1 MPMVE
6 QYERCVEIN
15 NLLNAHQEDEARS
28 KVISLLNDVD
38 EAQEEYSPLMNHLI
52 RAVGLLPYLNLDTA
66 DWQDRFASEV
76 FKTDIGGGHEAVLH
90 TEQSSILKRLLA
102 GESLAISAPTSFGKS
117 FIIDAFIAIR
127 RPNIVVLI
135 VPTIALADEAR
146 RRLTRKFSSE
156 YKIITTTDAA
166 LAEMSILVFPQE
178 RAFAYLPYLRSI
190 DILIVDEF
198 YKASARFDDVRS
210 STLLNTMVELGKRAK
225 QRYYLAPN
233 ISSINDNPFTEGM
246 SFAAID
252 FKTVITRVW
261 SLYRQKGDEE
271 KKDAFKERMLA
282 AFAKRDLGKTLI
294 YAGTYSGIGKVC
306 EILKR
311 ERSVKQTELLNDF
324 ASWIR
329 INYGRDYQLSRY
341 VRRGFGIHNGQLHR
355 SLSQIQIKLF
365 EEEEGLDT
373 IISTSSIIEGVNTQA
388 ENVILWSVKN
398 GSNNIDYFTYRNII
412 GRAGRAFKYFIGKVF
427 LLEEPPRQEATEL
440 SLDFPDDV
448 TCAIDVNEPG
458 VKLENDQYK
467 KIKAYH
473 DKMESLLGEE
483 RWRRLKEVPQIK
495 AYKPSLLQPLV
506 ERIVKN
512 PQWPANYEA
521 LAEDNTWEWRTPLEA
536 IINEAGLR
544 NVNRLRAYTCMAW
557 NPWHSTIPDTYNRV
571 KDYGIGYEDMF
582 AFERAISFNL
592 SSLLAV
598 INIIKM
604 DAYPDAPDISS
615 FVHRTRCAFLPKLVY
630 QLEEYGLPRMIS
642 RKIQNAGVINLED
655 DSREIG
661 DVISE
666 FNRIGRKSL
675 VEAISP
681 LHPFDKYIIKY
692 FYDGIR

>member
-1 MPMVE
+1 MVE

-15 NLLNAHQEDEARS
+15 DLLNDHQEDEARS
-28 KVISLLNDVD
+28 KVISLLNDVV
-38 EAQEEYSPLMNHLI
+38 EAQEKYTPLMNHLI
-52 RAVGLLPYLNLDTA
+52 RAVGLLPYLHLDTA
-66 DWQDRFASEV
+66 DWQDRFVTEV
-76 FKTDIGGGHEAVLH
+76 FKADIGGGKEAVLH
-90 TEQSSILKRLLA
+90 TEQSSVLKRLLA

-127 RPNIVVLI
+127 HPNIVVLI

-146 RRLTRKFSSE
+146 RRLTRKFSSK
-156 YKIITTTDAA
+156 YKIITTTDAV
-166 LAEMSILVFPQE
+166 LAEKSILVFPQE

-210 STLLNTMVELGKRAK
+210 STLLNTMIELGKRAK

-271 KKDAFKERMLA
+271 KKDAFKERILA
-282 AFAKRDLGKTLI
+282 AYAKRDLGKTLI

-311 ERSVKQTELLNDF
+311 ERCVKQTELLNDF

-329 INYGRDYQLSRY
+329 INYGRNYQMSQY

-427 LLEEPPRQEATEL
+427 LLEEPPHREATEL

-448 TCAIDVNEPG
+448 ACAIDVNKPG
-458 VKLENDQYK
+458 VKLDNDQYQ

-483 RWRRLKEVPQIK
+483 RWRRLKEIPQIK

-544 NVNRLRAYTCMAW
+544 NVNRLRAYTCMAC
-557 NPWHSTIPDTYNRV
+557 NPWHSTIPDTYDRV

-604 DAYPDAPDISS
+604 DVYPDVPDISS

-630 QLEEYGLPRMIS
+630 QLEEYGLPRMIC

-666 FNRIGRKSL
+666 FNRISRKSL

-681 LHPFDKYIIKY
+681 LHPFDNYIIKY
-692 FYDGIR
+692 FYEGIS

>member
-1 MPMVE
+1 MVE

-15 NLLNAHQEDEARS
+15 DLLNAHQEEKARS
-28 KVISLLNDVD
+28 RVISLLNDVD

-52 RAVGLLPYLNLDTA
+52 RAVGLLPYLHLDTA
-66 DWQDRFASEV
+66 DWQERFASEV
-76 FKTDIGGGHEAVLH
+76 FKTDIGGGKEAVLH
-90 TEQSSILKRLLA
+90 TEQSSVLKRLLA
-102 GESLAISAPTSFGKS
+102 GENLAISAPTSFGKS

-127 RPNIVVLI
+127 HPNIVVLI

-146 RRLTRKFSSE
+146 RRLTRKFSTE

-166 LAEMSILVFPQE
+166 LAEKSILVFPQE
-178 RAFAYLPYLRSI
+178 RAFAYLPHLRSI

-261 SLYRQKGDEE
+261 SLYRQKGNEE
-271 KKDAFKERMLA
+271 NKDAFKERILA

-311 ERSVKQTELLNDF
+311 ERSVNPTELLNNF
-324 ASWIR
+324 SSWIR
-329 INYGRDYQLSRY
+329 VNYGRDYQLSRF

-365 EEEEGLDT
+365 EEEDGLDT
-373 IISTSSIIEGVNTQA
+373 IVSTSSIIEGVNTQA

-398 GSNNIDYFTYRNII
+398 GGNNIDYFTYRNII

-440 SLDFPDDV
+440 NLDFPDDV

-458 VKLENDQYK
+458 VKLDNDQYQ

-512 PQWPANYEA
+512 PQWPSNYEA
-521 LAEDNTWEWRTPLEA
+521 LADDNTWEWRTPLEA

-544 NVNRLRAYTCMAW
+544 NVNRLRAYTCMAC
-557 NPWHSTIPDTYNRV
+557 NPWNSTIPDTYNRV

-604 DAYPDAPDISS
+604 DLYPDAPDISS

-655 DSREIG
+655 DGREIG
-661 DVISE
+661 DVIND
-666 FNRIGRKSL
+666 FNRIGRRRM
-675 VEAISP
+675 VEAINP

-692 FYDGIR
+692 FYEGIG

>member
-1 MPMVE
+1 MVE

-15 NLLNAHQEDEARS
+15 DLLNDHQEDEARS
-28 KVISLLNDVD
+28 KVISLLNDVV
-38 EAQEEYSPLMNHLI
+38 EAQEKYTPLMNHLI
-52 RAVGLLPYLNLDTA
+52 RAVGLLPYLHLDTA
-66 DWQDRFASEV
+66 DWQDRFVTEV
-76 FKTDIGGGHEAVLH
+76 FKADIGGGKEAVLH
-90 TEQSSILKRLLA
+90 TEQSSVLKRLLA

-127 RPNIVVLI
+127 HPNIVVLI

-146 RRLTRKFSSE
+146 RRLTRKFSSK
-156 YKIITTTDAA
+156 YKIITTTDAV
-166 LAEMSILVFPQE
+166 LAEKSILVFPQE

-210 STLLNTMVELGKRAK
+210 STLLNTMIELGKRAK

-271 KKDAFKERMLA
+271 KKDAFKERILA
-282 AFAKRDLGKTLI
+282 AYAKRDLGKTLI

-311 ERSVKQTELLNDF
+311 ERCVKQTELLNDF

-329 INYGRDYQLSRY
+329 INYGRNYQMSQY

-427 LLEEPPRQEATEL
+427 LLEEPPHREATEL

-448 TCAIDVNEPG
+448 ACAIDVNEPG
-458 VKLENDQYK
+458 VKLDNDQYQ

-483 RWRRLKEVPQIK
+483 RWRRLKEIPQIK

-544 NVNRLRAYTCMAW
+544 NVNRLRAYTCMAC
-557 NPWHSTIPDTYNRV
+557 NPWHSTIPDTYDRV

-604 DAYPDAPDISS
+604 DVYPDVPDISS

-630 QLEEYGLPRMIS
+630 QLEEYGLPRMIC

-666 FNRIGRKSL
+666 FNRISRKSL

-681 LHPFDKYIIKY
+681 LHPFDNYIIKY
-692 FYDGIR
+692 FYEGIS

>member
-1 MPMVE
+1 M
-6 QYERCVEIN
+6 
-15 NLLNAHQEDEARS
+15 
-28 KVISLLNDVD
+28 
-38 EAQEEYSPLMNHLI
+38 
-52 RAVGLLPYLNLDTA
+52 
-66 DWQDRFASEV
+66 
-76 FKTDIGGGHEAVLH
+76 
-90 TEQSSILKRLLA
+90 
-102 GESLAISAPTSFGKS
+102 
-117 FIIDAFIAIR
+117 
-127 RPNIVVLI
+127 
-135 VPTIALADEAR
+135 
-146 RRLTRKFSSE
+146 
-156 YKIITTTDAA
+156 
-166 LAEMSILVFPQE
+166 
-178 RAFAYLPYLRSI
+178 
-190 DILIVDEF
+190 
-198 YKASARFDDVRS
+198 
-210 STLLNTMVELGKRAK
+210 
-225 QRYYLAPN
+225 
-233 ISSINDNPFTEGM
+233 
-246 SFAAID
+246 
-252 FKTVITRVW
+252 
-261 SLYRQKGDEE
+261 
-271 KKDAFKERMLA
+271 
-282 AFAKRDLGKTLI
+282 
-294 YAGTYSGIGKVC
+294 
-306 EILKR
+306 
-311 ERSVKQTELLNDF
+311 
-324 ASWIR
+324 
-329 INYGRDYQLSRY
+329 
-341 VRRGFGIHNGQLHR
+341 HR

-398 GSNNIDYFTYRNII
+398 GNNNIDYFTYRNII
-412 GRAGRAFKYFIGKVF
+412 GRAGRAFKYFVGKVF

-483 RWRRLKEVPQIK
+483 RWKRLKEVPQIK

-604 DAYPDAPDISS
+604 DVYPDAPDISS

-655 DSREIG
+655 DGREIG
-661 DVISE
+661 DVIGE

-681 LHPFDKYIIKY
+681 LHPFDNYIIKY
-692 FYDGIR
+692 FYEGIS

>member
-1 MPMVE
+1 MVE

-15 NLLNAHQEDEARS
+15 DLLNAHQEEKARS
-28 KVISLLNDVD
+28 RVISLLNDVD

-52 RAVGLLPYLNLDTA
+52 RAVGLLPYLHLDTA
-66 DWQDRFASEV
+66 DWQERFASEV
-76 FKTDIGGGHEAVLH
+76 FKTDIGGGKEAVLH
-90 TEQSSILKRLLA
+90 TEQSSVLKRLLA
-102 GESLAISAPTSFGKS
+102 GENLAISAPTSFGKS

-127 RPNIVVLI
+127 HPNIVVLI

-146 RRLTRKFSSE
+146 RRLTRKFSTE

-166 LAEMSILVFPQE
+166 LAEKSILVFPQE
-178 RAFAYLPYLRSI
+178 RAFAYLPHLRSI

-261 SLYRQKGDEE
+261 SLYRQKGNEE
-271 KKDAFKERMLA
+271 NKDAFKERILA

-311 ERSVKQTELLNDF
+311 ERSVNPTELLNNF
-324 ASWIR
+324 SSWIR
-329 INYGRDYQLSRY
+329 VNYGRDYQLSRF

-365 EEEEGLDT
+365 EEEDGLDT
-373 IISTSSIIEGVNTQA
+373 IVSTSSIIEGVNTQA

-398 GSNNIDYFTYRNII
+398 GGNNIDYFTYRNII

-440 SLDFPDDV
+440 NLDFPDDV

-458 VKLENDQYK
+458 VKLDNDQYQ

-483 RWRRLKEVPQIK
+483 RWRRLKVVPQIK

-512 PQWPANYEA
+512 PQWPSNYEA
-521 LAEDNTWEWRTPLEA
+521 LADDNTWEWRTPLEA

-544 NVNRLRAYTCMAW
+544 NVNRLRAYTCMAC
-557 NPWHSTIPDTYNRV
+557 NPWNSTIPDTYNRV

-604 DAYPDAPDISS
+604 DLYPDAPDISS

-655 DSREIG
+655 DGREIG
-661 DVISE
+661 DVIND
-666 FNRIGRKSL
+666 FNRIGRRRM
-675 VEAISP
+675 VEAINP

-692 FYDGIR
+692 FYEGIG

>member
-1 MPMVE
+1 MVE

-15 NLLNAHQEDEARS
+15 DLLNAHQEAEARS
-28 KVISLLNDVD
+28 KVISLLNDID
-38 EAQEEYSPLMNHLI
+38 AEQGEYSSLLNHLI
-52 RAVGLLPYLNLDTA
+52 RAVGLLPYLHLDTS
-66 DWQDRFASEV
+66 DWQERFASEA
-76 FKTDIGGGHEAVLH
+76 FRADIGGGRDAVLH
-90 TEQSSILKRLLA
+90 TEQSAILKRLLA

-127 RPNIVVLI
+127 HPNIVVLI

-146 RRLTRKFSSE
+146 RRLTHKFASE
-156 YKIITTTDAA
+156 YKIITTTDAT
-166 LAEMSILVFPQE
+166 LAEKSILVFPQE
-178 RAFAYLPYLRSI
+178 RAFAYLPYLGAI

-198 YKASARFDDVRS
+198 YKASARFDDARS
-210 STLLNTMVELGKRAK
+210 STLLNTMVELGKRAR

-233 ISSINDNPFTEGM
+233 INSISENPFTEGM
-246 SFAAID
+246 SFASID
-252 FKTVITRVW
+252 FKTVITRVRK
-261 SLYRQKGDEE
+261 LFRKRENNE
-271 KKDAFKERMLA
+271 KKDTFKERILA
-282 AFAKRDLGKTLI
+282 DLAKKDMGKTLI

-306 EILKR
+306 QILQR
-311 ERSVKQTELLNDF
+311 EKGVKPSELLQNF

-329 INYGRDYQLSRY
+329 INYGRDYLLSRY
-341 VRRGFGIHNGQLHR
+341 VRKGFGIHNGQLHR

-373 IISTSSIIEGVNTQA
+373 IVSTSSIIEGVNTQA

-398 GSNNIDYFTYRNII
+398 GNNNIDYFTYRNII
-412 GRAGRAFKYFIGKVF
+412 GRAGRAFKYFVGKVF

-483 RWRRLKEVPQIK
+483 RWKRLKEVPQIK

-544 NVNRLRAYTCMAW
+544 NVNRLRAYTCMAC

-604 DAYPDAPDISS
+604 DVYPDAPDISS
-615 FVHRTRCAFLPKLVY
+615 FVHRTRDAFLPKLVY

-655 DSREIG
+655 DGREIG
-661 DVISE
+661 DVIGE

-681 LHPFDKYIIKY
+681 LHPFENYIIKY
-692 FYDGIR
+692 FYEGIS